1 MSYLTFDEFKEY
13 SKKELTED
21 QFEEYAAKAA
31 IVLNNVTQHYY
42 EYNELEHDPV
52 DMRKNNFTRAFVAQ
66 IEFFYTH
73 KTTDFNEIASIPQS
87 YSVGRTSVTNSDSRS
102 NEDSN
107 NYTSI
112 VADDV
117 YLYLEG
123 TGLLY
128 RGGAL

>member
-1 MSYLTFDEFKEY
+1 MSYLDYETFKDY
-13 SKKELTED
+13 SKRELTEE
-21 QFEEYAAKAA
+21 QFEEYAAKAEV
-31 IVLNNVTQHYY
+31 VLNNVTQHYY
-42 EYNELEHDPV
+42 EHHDLQHDTV
-52 DMRKNNFTRAFVAQ
+52 DIRKNNFIKAFVAQ
-66 IEFFYTH
+66 IEFFHTH
-73 KTTDFNEIASIPQS
+73 KTTDFSEIASIPQS
-87 YSVGRTSVTNSDSRS
+87 YSVGRTSVTNSDSRR
-102 NEDSN
+102 NDDSN